1 MLLSFVFVS
10 LEGSSGDVGALH
22 EEASNEQRIGRN
34 PKKEADGGDY
44 DHFVMQDER
53 KVS

>member
-1 MLLSFVFVS
+1 MLLPFVFVS
-10 LEGSSGDVGALH
+10 LEGSSVEVGAWH
-22 EEASNEQRIGRN
+22 EEASNEQRIGRS

-44 DHFVMQDER
+44 DHFVMTDER